1 MRKFLTILL
10 SIAFLSNAGAATFGL
25 YTYTINADDV
35 SVTITDYP
43 TTATGAL
50 EIPATI
56 DGRSV
61 TSIGSYAFSSCSGL
75 TSITIPD
82 SVTSI
87 GDGAFSS
94 CSGLTSITIPD
105 SVTSIGDKAFRS
117 CSNLTSITIPDS
129 VTSIGDYAFQDCSSL
144 TSMTI
149 GNGVTSI
156 GMSSFKNT
164 ALNYHASQNGLN
176 YLISTNGQSAYLIDT
191 SAATGA
197 VVIPEF
203 VNGASVKAFT
213 DFYTNASITSVTI
226 PDSVT
231 IIGASAFSNCSSLTS
246 ITIPDSV
253 TSIGDYA
260 FRECSSLTSI
270 TIPDSVTSIG
280 ASAFSNCSSLTS
292 ITIPDSVTSIG
303 NEVFYNCSNL
313 TSVTL
318 PYNFANTVEAGVVP
332 EYTFGRIVDALKNDA
347 DFVAAVAQSMLA
359 AENNSGF
366 ATKAEL
372 PRVEQ
377 AGIDQVLASPASY
390 DLATTAEVTAARIDG
405 QQDVLSA
412 PASYELYDES
422 SIIELNVATPLLS
435 MTNDDNQAEVEF
447 AIETSD
453 DLQTWSVEERIQRTL
468 AGQGEKYFVRVT
480 TGAPYIE
487 PEVSVY
493 SHPTLGDILTNA
505 DGAVLY
511 AFVYDSAG
519 QDPAYTG
526 SAWPLVASSD
536 APEPDADVTASLAGA
551 TFSNVSGGPWLTMN
565 GLPVYTYVSDSA
577 PHEATGHGVGD
588 VWFTIRADGSV
599 NQP

>member
-61 TSIGSYAFSSCSGL
+61 TSIGNY
-75 TSITIPD
+75 
-82 SVTSI
+82 
-87 GDGAFSS
+87 
-94 CSGLTSITIPD
+94 
-105 SVTSIGDKAFRS
+105 AFRS

-129 VTSIGDYAFQDCSSL
+129 VTSVGDHAFRDCSSL

-164 ALNYHASQNGLN
+164 ALNYHASQNGLS
-176 YLISTNGQSAYLIDT
+176 YLISTDEKSAYLIDT
-191 SAATGA
+191 SAASGA

-213 DFYTNASITSVTI
+213 DFYTNASITSITI

-231 IIGASAFSNCSSLTS
+231 SIGSYAFFQCSSLTS

-253 TSIGDYA
+253 TSIGSYA
-260 FRECSSLTSI
+260 FFLCSS
-270 TIPDSVTSIG
+270 
-280 ASAFSNCSSLTS
+280 
-292 ITIPDSVTSIG
+292 
-303 NEVFYNCSNL
+303 L

-318 PYNFANTVEAGVVP
+318 PYNFAYSVEAGVAP

-422 SIIELNVATPLLS
+422 SIIELNVATPMLS

-468 AGQGEKYFVRVT
+468 EGQGEKYFVRVT
-480 TGAPYIE
+480 AGTPYVE
-487 PEVSVY
+487 PDVFVY
-493 SHPTLGDILTNA
+493 THPTLGDILTNA

-536 APEPDADVTASLAGA
+536 APEPDAGVTASLAGA

-577 PHEATGHGVGD
+577 PHEASGHGVGD